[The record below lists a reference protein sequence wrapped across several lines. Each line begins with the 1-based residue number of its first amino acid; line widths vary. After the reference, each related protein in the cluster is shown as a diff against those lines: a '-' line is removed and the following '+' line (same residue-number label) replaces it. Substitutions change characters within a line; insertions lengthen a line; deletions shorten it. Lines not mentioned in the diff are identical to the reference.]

1 MISKLADFSCQ
12 QYFFK
17 RWTNLWLF
25 SPQITFLN
33 MGGLIL
39 NTCLTS
45 ASNMRD
51 SRVYLDWNKFV
62 SSLLLSCPSLFFS
75 SPVLYCPSLFFT
87 SLLFSSLHFSFL
99 LFSFLLSCPSLLFSS
114 PLLSSPLLSPL
125 LSSPLLFSPL
135 PFSPLPSPPLPSPL
149 LFSSLSCPVL
159 SCPVLS
165 CPVLFTYSSTSNRSE
180 GQCDGGVS
188 LFSYT
193 VKSRL

>member
-1 MISKLADFSCQ
+1 MISKLVDFSCQ

-45 ASNMRD
+45 ASNIRD
-51 SRVYLDWNKFV
+51 SRAYLDWNKFV
-62 SSLLLSCPSLFFS
+62 SS
-75 SPVLYCPSLFFT
+75 SPVLSFPFLLFSCAVLSFPFLHFS
-87 SLLFSSLHFSFL
+87 SLLFTSLHFSFL
-99 LFSFLLSCPSLLFSS
+99 LFSCPVLPFSSLLLSSL
-114 PLLSSPLLSPL
+114 LLSSPLL
-125 LSSPLLFSPL
+125 SPL

-149 LFSSLSCPVL
+149 LSSFLLCPVL

-165 CPVLFTYSSTSNRSE
+165 CPVLFTYSSTPNRSE
-180 GQCDGGVS
+180 GQCDRGVS